1 MRYELAA
8 SPQGRIPSH
17 RGDAVLPGTSVNTV
31 FINGKFAARRVTG
44 VQRVA
49 LNLLRALDESLSGPD
64 GLPATPPSTPQAA
77 TRWVLLCPPGATPPA
92 LRRIETCVVGSSS
105 WPLHLWEQIVLPY
118 AARTGLLLNL
128 AGSAPMLAIRQVCLW
143 HDAAVF
149 DRPQAYTPA
158 FSAWYRFAFRWLSGR
173 AEQLLTVSAFS
184 RGRLA
189 RQLHLPEE
197 RIGIVPNGA
206 EHLLAVPADVS
217 VLRRLG
223 LESVN
228 YFLAVGSRNPNKNLE
243 LLLSAWN
250 GVTATPMPRLVIVG
264 SEDNLVF
271 AGTVRAGD
279 IRASTVVDAGAID
292 DAELRALYEHAS
304 ALVFPSL
311 YEGFGLPPL
320 EAMACGC
327 PVLCSHAA
335 SLPEV
340 CGDAALYFD
349 PLSTEQISAAMNRL
363 LRDAELRAS
372 LRERGYAQARRFS
385 WRLAAERLL
394 AQIDVGAAR
403 VPV

>member
-1 MRYELAA
+1 M
-8 SPQGRIPSH
+8 S
-17 RGDAVLPGTSVNTV
+17 TV
-31 FINGKFAARRVTG
+31 FLNGKFAARRVTG

-49 LNLLRALDESLSGPD
+49 MNLLLALDESLSVAG
-64 GLPATPPSTPQAA
+64 AANAA
-77 TRWVLLCPPGATPPA
+77 TRWVLLCPPGAMPPT
-92 LRRIETCVVGSSS
+92 LRRIETCIVGSRSL
-105 WPLHLWEQIVLPY
+105 PLHTWEQIVLPY
-118 AARTGLLLNL
+118 AARSGLLLNL
-128 AGSAPMLAIRQVCLW
+128 AGSAPLLAVRQVCLW

-149 DRPQAYTPA
+149 DRPDAYTAA

-173 AEQLLTVSAFS
+173 AERLLTVSAFS

-189 RQLHLPEE
+189 RQLHLPES

-206 EHLLAVPADVS
+206 EHLLSVPADGS

-223 LESVN
+223 LEGKS
-228 YFLAVGSRNPNKNLE
+228 YFLAVGSRNPNKNLD
-243 LLLSAWN
+243 LLISAWA
-250 GVTATPMPRLVIVG
+250 GVSAKPMPSLVIVG
-264 SEDNLVF
+264 GEDNRVF
-271 AGTVRAGD
+271 AGAARAGETPG
-279 IRASTVVDAGAID
+279 STVVDAGAIG
-292 DAELRALYEHAS
+292 DAELRALYENAL

-327 PVLCSHAA
+327 PVLCSDAA

-340 CGDAALYFD
+340 CGDAVLYFD
-349 PLSTEQISAAMNRL
+349 PLSTEQISASMNRL

-372 LRERGYAQARRFS
+372 LRERGHAQARRFS
-385 WRLAAERLL
+385 WQLAAERLL

>member
-1 MRYELAA
+1 M
-8 SPQGRIPSH
+8 
-17 RGDAVLPGTSVNTV
+17 TTV

-49 LNLLRALDESLSGPD
+49 LNLLLALDASFAQGSS
-64 GLPATPPSTPQAA
+64 PAASVRPA
-77 TRWVLLCPPGATPPA
+77 TRWVLLCPPGATPPT
-92 LRRIETCVVGSSS
+92 LRCIETRVVGSGAWS
-105 WPLHLWEQIVLPY
+105 LHLWEQIVLPH

-128 AGSAPMLAIRQVCLW
+128 AGSAPLVAARQACLW

-149 DRPQAYTPA
+149 DRPQAYTRS
-158 FSAWYRFAFRWLSGR
+158 FGAWYRFGFRWLSGR

-184 RGRLA
+184 RHRLA
-189 RQLHLPEE
+189 RQLRLPEG

-206 EHLLAVPADVS
+206 EHLLAVTADVS

-223 LESVN
+223 LDGGT
-228 YFLAVGSRNPNKNLE
+228 YFLVVGSRNPNKNLA
-243 LLLSAWN
+243 LLLAAW
-250 GVTATPMPRLVIVG
+250 GSVTATPMPRLVIVG
-264 SEDNLVF
+264 AADSRVF
-271 AGTVRAGD
+271 AGAAQAVDTQ
-279 IRASTVVDAGAID
+279 ASTVVDAGAID
-292 DAELRALYEHAS
+292 DAGLRALYEHAL
-304 ALVFPSL
+304 ALVFPSV

-340 CGDAALYFD
+340 CGDAVLYFD
-349 PLSTEQISAAMNRL
+349 PLSTDQISAAMNRL
-363 LRDAELRAS
+363 LRDTQLRAS
-372 LRERGYAQARRFS
+372 LRERGYAQARRYS

-394 AQIDVGAAR
+394 AQIDVGAAG